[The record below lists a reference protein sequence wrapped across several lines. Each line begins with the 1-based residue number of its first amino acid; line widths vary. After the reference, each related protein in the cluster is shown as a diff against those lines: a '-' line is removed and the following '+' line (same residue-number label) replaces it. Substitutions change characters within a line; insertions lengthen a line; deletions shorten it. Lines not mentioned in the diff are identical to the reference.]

1 MRLPAKILLLG
12 AVSLL
17 VFLVLSSVSFG
28 ASPSPVSDSVN
39 VNVNV
44 GDFIAID
51 NPSNLQLPDI
61 VGDNTSVGGNVTWN
75 VKTNN
80 ATGYNLQ
87 IASGQ
92 SGSGPAMTD
101 GSGNSFADF
110 SGPAAWSVAN
120 NTSSFGWSSDN
131 TTYNGFSGNTKLP
144 VKTTSGMTTDGGDN
158 TTVYFKAGVG
168 SGHIQPAGAYSANVT
183 VTATVQP

>member
-28 ASPSPVSDSVN
+28 AAPSPVSDPVN

-61 VGDNTSVGGNVTWN
+61 IGDNVSVGGNVTWN

-87 IASGQ
+87 IASAQPGV
-92 SGSGPAMTD
+92 AMTD
-101 GSGNSFADF
+101 GAGNSFADF
-110 SGPAAWSVAN
+110 GGPAPWSVAG
-120 NTSSFGWSSDN
+120 NTSAFGWSTDN
-131 TTYNGFSGNTKLP
+131 ATFNGFSGISKLP
-144 VKTTSGMTTDGGDN
+144 VKTTSSATPDGGDS

-168 SGHIQPAGAYSANVT
+168 AGHIQPAGAYTANVT

>member
-28 ASPSPVSDSVN
+28 AAPSPVSDPVN

-61 VGDNTSVGGNVTWN
+61 IGDNMSVGGNVTWN

-87 IASGQ
+87 IAS
-92 SGSGPAMTD
+92 A
-101 GSGNSFADF
+101 
-110 SGPAAWSVAN
+110 
-120 NTSSFGWSSDN
+120 
-131 TTYNGFSGNTKLP
+131 
-144 VKTTSGMTTDGGDN
+144 
-158 TTVYFKAGVG
+158 
-168 SGHIQPAGAYSANVT
+168 QP
-183 VTATVQP
+183 

>member
-1 MRLPAKILLLG
+1 GRKAAAGVFLGHSKSSFLPDFEVDIIAVTHSKLVVQGVGLRSVFGPFLMRGIREKVIIKPGLTGEKVKGRGCGQVRLPAKILLLG

-17 VFLVLSSVSFG
+17 VFLVFSSVSFG
-28 ASPSPVSDSVN
+28 AAPSPVSDPVN

-61 VGDNTSVGGNVTWN
+61 IGDNTSVGGNVTWN

-87 IASGQ
+87 IAS
-92 SGSGPAMTD
+92 A
-101 GSGNSFADF
+101 
-110 SGPAAWSVAN
+110 
-120 NTSSFGWSSDN
+120 
-131 TTYNGFSGNTKLP
+131 
-144 VKTTSGMTTDGGDN
+144 
-158 TTVYFKAGVG
+158 
-168 SGHIQPAGAYSANVT
+168 QP
-183 VTATVQP
+183 

>member
-1 MRLPAKILLLG
+1 MRLSAKILLLG
-12 AVSLL
+12 AISLL

-28 ASPSPVSDSVN
+28 AAPLPVSDSAKVN
-39 VNVNV
+39 VNVD
-44 GDFIAID
+44 DFIAINSPAD
-51 NPSNLQLPDI
+51 LQLPD
-61 VGDNTSVGGNVTWN
+61 VLGDNTSVGGNVTWN

-87 IASGQ
+87 IASGAA
-92 SGSGPAMTD
+92 GAAMTNV
-101 GSGNSFADF
+101 SGNSFADF

-120 NTSSFGWSSDN
+120 NTSAFGWSTDN
-131 TTYNGFSGNTKLP
+131 TTFNGFSGTTKLP
-144 VKTTSGMTTDGGDN
+144 VKTTTSVTPDGGDN

-168 SGHIQPAGAYSANVT
+168 LGHIQPAGAYSANVT